1 MRDSWKSLKNKY
13 KILFNITAAILQGIC
28 VLLIGLL
35 ISFIFFELG
44 ISNIY
49 MNKYPGI
56 IDPTTYEDLLE
67 EFGFNDPILTRFRKY
82 IFNFF
87 VGNWGQSYIMRD
99 DEQVTEIMKTI
110 VPGTIETMFFPM
122 LIGLIGIPLGRICAK
137 KRDKIQG
144 LIIRIFTVIGLSM
157 PIFFMATLM
166 QFEFINDLPVVFR
179 SDPWLP
185 TSPYVT
191 GFPFLDSIIDGNW
204 KLAGSII
211 EHGILPM
218 ITLSFV
224 VLALVI
230 KQTRTNIER
239 NSKDTSFVSN
249 SFTAGKMF
257 GILFTLVL
265 MVEVTFSISGFA
277 YYFLGSIYT
286 GDFVLIIGCI
296 FMIIILFSLTIILS
310 NIIPITYTFLRRK
323 IPKKIKLIRKNIHNK
338 LKIYRAK
345 IYSTIESFKS
355 RDDASQPL
363 PEPNNKVEK
372 KSETNPMIQ
381 LKNYLITILKNPFVI
396 VGLGLMIFLIFIS
409 VFPQLFTPYSL
420 REVTL
425 PYIPPGEIAFD
436 PPSPDHP
443 LGTTKYGYDILARI
457 IYGTRGA
464 LVFGIIVT
472 LLGLIFGSIFGFLA
486 GRFHR
491 YVHNAI
497 IGSIVMF
504 LVIPGL
510 MLVILLNLILG
521 FSLYINMITIGFLL
535 IISFTGIIAN
545 AIRREK
551 SIFNIIKTTIKHI
564 PLEMAF
570 GIMLY
575 QMIGYL
581 GLTDETTAQ
590 LGVSLNYARGY
601 WPAFEAMYWPG
612 LYLFVIML
620 SLILLHEG
628 LDAPVKEQDIL
639 KTPVISSK
647 TTTY

>member
-1 MRDSWKSLKNKY
+1 MRDNRIQLKDKY
-13 KILFNITAAILQGIC
+13 KILVKITTAILQGIC
-28 VLLIGLL
+28 VLFIGLL
-35 ISFIFFELG
+35 IGFFFFELG
-44 ISNIY
+44 ISNPY
-49 MNKYPGI
+49 LNKYPGI
-56 IDPTTYEDLLE
+56 IDPATYENLLE
-67 EFGFNDPILTRFRKY
+67 ELGFNDPVMARFRKY
-82 IFNFF
+82 LFNFF
-87 VGNWGQSYIMRD
+87 KGSWGKSYIMRD
-99 DEQVTEIMKTI
+99 GEQVTEMMKTI
-110 VPGTIETMFFPM
+110 VPGTIETIFFPM
-122 LIGLIGIPLGRICAK
+122 MIGLIGIPLGRIYAK

-144 LIIRIFTVIGLSM
+144 LIIRIFTIIGLSM

-166 QFEFINDLPVVFR
+166 QFEFHNDLPVVFR
-179 SDPWLP
+179 STPGLP

-230 KQTRTNIER
+230 KQARTNIER

-265 MVEVTFSISGFA
+265 MVEVTFSIGGFA
-277 YYFLGSIYT
+277 YYFLGSVFV
-286 GDFVLIIGCI
+286 GDFILIIGCV

-338 LKIYRAK
+338 LEIYRAK

-363 PEPNNKVEK
+363 PEPDNKVEK

-409 VFPQLFTPYSL
+409 AFPQLFTPYSL

-443 LGTTKYGYDILARI
+443 LGTTKYGYDLLARI

-472 LLGLIFGSIFGFLA
+472 LLGLVFGSIFGFLA

-491 YVHNAI
+491 YVHNVI
-497 IGSIVMF
+497 IGLFVMS
-504 LVIPGL
+504 LIIPGL
-510 MLVILLNLILG
+510 MLVILLNLHSGI
-521 FSLYINMITIGFLL
+521 SLDTITMTIGFLL
-535 IISFTGIIAN
+535 SINFTGIIAN
-545 AIRREK
+545 AIRRESNYINVIK
-551 SIFNIIKTTIKHI
+551 VIIKYI

-575 QMIGYL
+575 QMLGYL
-581 GLTDETTAQ
+581 GFGDRTTALLGETFNWGRASFTTIETT
-590 LGVSLNYARGY
+590 YY
-601 WPAFEAMYWPG
+601 TG
-612 LYLFVIML
+612 LYLFVIMV

-628 LDAPVKEQDIL
+628 FEAPVKEQDIL

-647 TTTY
+647 TTTN